1 MSANEISEIYIPRV
15 SRARQQ
21 RWLGLVLMTLLSV
34 FIAVAIVWGVGEAQ
48 YRVCVSGKD
57 KAYIA
62 APGLERLVWP
72 TYKNAVTQQCGA
84 TDLLPVNYLI

>member
-1 MSANEISEIYIPRV
+1 MSANEISEIYIPRA

-21 RWLGLVLMTLLSV
+21 RWLGLTLMTLLSV
-34 FIAVAIVWGVGEAQ
+34 FIAIAVVWGAGEAQ
-48 YRVCVSGKD
+48 YRLCVSDKD

-72 TYKNAVTQQCGA
+72 TYKNAATQKCGA
-84 TDLLPVNYLI
+84 TDMLPVKYLI